1 MREFLPVVGSR
12 AQVAQDVIRLYLAP
26 ADEDRCID
34 GSGVECYVYECAGG
48 GEGGAV
54 EGGDGGGERLL
65 LRGGEGGGVVDG
77 DASQTP
83 SWWFEKP
90 ASEMGGSRPAGLGL
104 FGFCFLASNHK

>member
-54 EGGDGGGERLL
+54 EGGDGGGEILL
-65 LRGGEGGGVVDG
+65 LRGGEGVCVVDG
-77 DASQTP
+77 VEGHEVVVRSTRNLVRGVGVGVVKSVVA
-83 SWWFEKP
+83 
-90 ASEMGGSRPAGLGL
+90 AGWSG
-104 FGFCFLASNHK
+104 